1 MKVRWKG
8 KTEFPVLTYG
18 KIYTVL
24 STEKGWY
31 RFVDD
36 SDENYSYP
44 PEMFEIIEA

>member
-8 KTEFPVLTYG
+8 KTEFFVLTYG

-31 RFVDD
+31 RLVDD
-36 SDENYSYP
+36 SGGDYLMTTEQ
-44 PEMFEIIEA
+44 

>member
-8 KTEFPVLTYG
+8 KTEFLFLTYG

-31 RFVDD
+31 RLVDD
-36 SDENYSYP
+36 SGEDYLYP
-44 PEMFEIIEA
+44 PEMFETIEE